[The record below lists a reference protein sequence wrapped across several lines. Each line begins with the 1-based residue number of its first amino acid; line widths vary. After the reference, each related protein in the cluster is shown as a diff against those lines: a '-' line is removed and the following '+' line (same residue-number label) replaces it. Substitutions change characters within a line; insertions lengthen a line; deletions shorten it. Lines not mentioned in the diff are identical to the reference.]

1 MSNSKDAVRKILDAV
16 KADKRTSLTAPEG
29 KLVCD
34 AYGIPVPKEGVA
46 KSAAEA
52 AKIATDMG
60 FPVVMKIVS
69 PDILHKTEAGGVM
82 VGVKTAAD
90 AEKNYATILANAKKY
105 KADAKIEGIQVQQM
119 LLGGQEVIIGAVTDG
134 SFGKLVAFGLGGV
147 LVEVLKDITFR
158 LAPATKEDALSM
170 LDGIQAHEM
179 LKGVRGSDPANRDA
193 IADIIVNVSKL
204 ITDFP
209 EIAEMDL
216 NPVFATK
223 SNAIAADVRIVV
235 DFEPKPPRPRP
246 NHDDIVRQ
254 MNRIMKPK
262 SVAVIGASAEN
273 GKIGNSVMKNL
284 INGGYKGEI
293 YPIHPKAD
301 EIMGKK
307 VYKSVKDVPGEVDI
321 AVFAIPANFVAG
333 ALIEC
338 GEKKVVG
345 AILIPSGYAETGN
358 IKGQEEIQAIGQKY
372 GIRLMGPNIYG
383 FYYTHANLCAT
394 FCTAYDVKGSAA
406 LSSQS
411 GGIGM
416 AIIGFSRSAKMGVSA
431 IVGLGN
437 KSDIDEDDLLT
448 FFEQDDN
455 TQIIAQHCEDLK
467 DGRAFA
473 EVAKRVSKKKP
484 IVVLKAGRTSAGA
497 KAASSHTGA
506 LAGNDKIYEDVFN
519 QSGVIRARS
528 LRDMLE
534 FARGIPVLP
543 TPKGENVVIITGAG
557 GSGVL
562 LSDACIDNNL
572 QADDDPA
579 GSRCGVPQVHPA
591 VRRGRQPGRHHRRR
605 AADHL
610 RQHRQARAR
619 RPAHPFAD
627 PRLLAHHR
635 DAADGV
641 CEEHGRG
648 EERDEG
654 QGHREAD
661 RGLAGRRHRGR
672 GSRRLSLPERH
683 RRLRLLDRNSGR
695 GARREVQVG
704 ARRGPA
710 VSVNSSHSGMR
721 ASRGPG
727 MRIPGSRCARTGMHG
742 NQARFAFQPSRCHRP
757 IQRRGDGEAGAGR
770 QRIDHE
776 ILKSGMP
783 ARRPELQNLDHAD
796 HHDGDRC
803 REQPV
808 PRIGQAEASPTRT
821 KASACSPSWPRSEC
835 GRKRGGPSVAKV
847 TAAARSQAMILRMMV
862 IATG

>member
-1 MSNSKDAVRKILDAV
+1 MSSPKDAVRQILDRV
-16 KADKRTSLTAPEG
+16 KAEKRSSLTAPEG
-29 KLVCD
+29 KRVCD
-34 AYGIPVPKEGVA
+34 VYGIPVPKEGVA
-46 KSAAEA
+46 KSAGEA
-52 AKIATDMG
+52 AKIATAMG

-82 VGVKTAAD
+82 VDVKTAAD
-90 AEKNYATILANAKKY
+90 VEKNYETILVNAKKY
-105 KADAKIEGIQVQQM
+105 KSDARIEGIQVQQM
-119 LLGGQEVIIGAVTDG
+119 LLGGQEVIVGAVTDG

-158 LAPATKEDALSM
+158 LAPATRQDALSM

-193 IADIIVNVSKL
+193 IADIIVNVSRL

-216 NPVFATK
+216 NPVFATRRD
-223 SNAIAADVRIVV
+223 AIAADVRIVV
-235 DFEPKPPRPRP
+235 DFAPKPPRPRP
-246 NHDDIVRQ
+246 QHDDIVRQ

-262 SVAVIGASAEN
+262 AVAVIGASAEN

-284 INGGYKGEI
+284 INGGYQGEI

-307 VYKSVKDVPGEVDI
+307 VYKSVKDVPGEIDI
-321 AVFAIPANFVAG
+321 AVFAIPASLVAP
-333 ALIEC
+333 ALVEC
-338 GEKKVVG
+338 GEKKIVG

-358 IKGQEEIQAIGQKY
+358 LKGQEEIQAIGQKY

-437 KSDIDEDDLLT
+437 KSDLDEDDLLT

-455 TQIIAQHCEDLK
+455 TRIIAQHCEDLK

-484 IVVLKAGRTSAGA
+484 VVVLKAGRTSAGA
-497 KAASSHTGA
+497 RAASSHTGA
-506 LAGNDKIYEDVFN
+506 LAGDDKIYEDVFN
-519 QSGVIRARS
+519 QCGVIRARS

-562 LSDACIDNNL
+562 LSDACVDNKLSLMTIPPDLDAAFRKFIPPFGAAGNPVDITGGEPPITYVNTVKL
-572 QADDDPA
+572 GLEDPRIHALILGYWHTIVTPPMVFAKNMVEVKNAMKAKGIEKPIVASLA
-579 GSRCGVPQVHPA
+579 GDIEVEE
-591 VRRGRQPGRHHRRR
+591 
-605 AADHL
+605 AADYL
-610 RQHRQARAR
+610 YQNGIVAYAYSTEI
-619 RPAHPFAD
+619 PVAVLGAKYKW
-627 PRLLAHHR
+627 A
-635 DAADGV
+635 
-641 CEEHGRG
+641 
-648 EERDEG
+648 
-654 QGHREAD
+654 
-661 RGLAGRRHRGR
+661 
-672 GSRRLSLPERH
+672 
-683 RRLRLLDRNSGR
+683 R
-695 GARREVQVG
+695 GAG
-704 ARRGPA
+704 
-710 VSVNSSHSGMR
+710 
-721 ASRGPG
+721 
-727 MRIPGSRCARTGMHG
+727 
-742 NQARFAFQPSRCHRP
+742 
-757 IQRRGDGEAGAGR
+757 
-770 QRIDHE
+770 
-776 ILKSGMP
+776 L
-783 ARRPELQNLDHAD
+783 L
-796 HHDGDRC
+796 
-803 REQPV
+803 
-808 PRIGQAEASPTRT
+808 
-821 KASACSPSWPRSEC
+821 
-835 GRKRGGPSVAKV
+835 
-847 TAAARSQAMILRMMV
+847 
-862 IATG
+862 

>member
-1 MSNSKDAVRKILDAV
+1 MSNSKDAVRKILDSV

-52 AKIATDMG
+52 AKIATGMG

-90 AEKNYATILANAKKY
+90 VEKNYDTILANAKKY
-105 KADAKIEGIQVQQM
+105 KSDAKIEGIQVQQM
-119 LLGGQEVIIGAVTDG
+119 LLGGQEVIVGAVTDG

-158 LAPATKEDALSM
+158 LAPATKDDALSM

-223 SNAIAADVRIVV
+223 DHAIAADVRIVV

-262 SVAVIGASAEN
+262 AVAVIGASAES

-284 INGGYKGEI
+284 INGGYQGEI

-307 VYKSVKDVPGEVDI
+307 VYKSVKDVPGEIDI
-321 AVFAIPANFVAG
+321 AVFAIPASLVAK

-358 IKGQEEIQAIGQKY
+358 IEGQEEIQAIGQKY

-383 FYYTHANLCAT
+383 FYYTPANLCAT
-394 FCTAYDVKGSAA
+394 FCTAYDVKGGAA

-455 TQIIAQHCEDLK
+455 TKIIAQHCEDLK

-562 LSDACIDNNL
+562 LSDACIDNKLSLMTIPPDLDAAFRKFIPPFGAAGNPVDITGGEPPITYVNTVKL
-572 QADDDPA
+572 GLEDPRIHALILGYWHTIVTPPMVFARNMVEVKNEMKAKGIEKPIVASLA
-579 GSRCGVPQVHPA
+579 GDIEVEE
-591 VRRGRQPGRHHRRR
+591 
-605 AADHL
+605 AADYL
-610 RQHRQARAR
+610 YQNGIVAYAYSTEI
-619 RPAHPFAD
+619 PVAVLGAKYKW
-627 PRLLAHHR
+627 A
-635 DAADGV
+635 
-641 CEEHGRG
+641 
-648 EERDEG
+648 
-654 QGHREAD
+654 
-661 RGLAGRRHRGR
+661 
-672 GSRRLSLPERH
+672 
-683 RRLRLLDRNSGR
+683 R
-695 GARREVQVG
+695 GAG
-704 ARRGPA
+704 
-710 VSVNSSHSGMR
+710 
-721 ASRGPG
+721 
-727 MRIPGSRCARTGMHG
+727 
-742 NQARFAFQPSRCHRP
+742 
-757 IQRRGDGEAGAGR
+757 
-770 QRIDHE
+770 
-776 ILKSGMP
+776 L
-783 ARRPELQNLDHAD
+783 L
-796 HHDGDRC
+796 
-803 REQPV
+803 
-808 PRIGQAEASPTRT
+808 
-821 KASACSPSWPRSEC
+821 
-835 GRKRGGPSVAKV
+835 
-847 TAAARSQAMILRMMV
+847 
-862 IATG
+862 

>member
-1 MSNSKDAVRKILDAV
+1 MSNPKDAVRKILDLV

-52 AKIATDMG
+52 AKIATGMG

-82 VGVKTAAD
+82 VGVKSAAD
-90 AEKNYATILANAKKY
+90 VEKNYATILANAKKY
-105 KADAKIEGIQVQQM
+105 KSDAKIEGIQVQQM
-119 LLGGQEVIIGAVTDG
+119 LLGGQEVIVGAVTDG

-147 LVEVLKDITFR
+147 LVEVLKDVTFR
-158 LAPATKEDALSM
+158 LAPATRQDALSM
-170 LDGIQAHEM
+170 LDGIQANEM
-179 LKGVRGSDPANRDA
+179 LNGVRGSDPANRDA
-193 IADIIVNVSKL
+193 IAGIIVNVSKL

-223 SNAIAADVRIVV
+223 DSAIAADVRIVV
-235 DFEPKPPRPRP
+235 DFAPKPPRPRP

-262 SVAVIGASAEN
+262 AVAVIGASSEN

-307 VYKSVKDVPGEVDI
+307 VYKSVKDVPGEIDI
-321 AVFAIPANFVAG
+321 AVFAIPASLVAS

-358 IKGQEEIQAIGQKY
+358 VKGQEEIQAIGQKY

-383 FYYTHANLCAT
+383 FYYTPANLCAT
-394 FCTAYDVKGSAA
+394 FCTAYDVKGGAA

-455 TQIIAQHCEDLK
+455 TKIIAQHCEDLK

-528 LRDMLE
+528 LRDMLD
-534 FARGIPVLP
+534 FARGIPILP

-562 LSDACIDNNL
+562 LSDACIDNKLSLMTIPPDLDAAFRKFIPPFGAAGNPVDITGGEPPITYVNTVKL
-572 QADDDPA
+572 GLEDPRIHSLILGYWHTIVTPPMVFAKNMVEVKNAMKAKGIEKPIVASLA
-579 GSRCGVPQVHPA
+579 GDIEVEE
-591 VRRGRQPGRHHRRR
+591 
-605 AADHL
+605 AADYL
-610 RQHRQARAR
+610 YQNGIVAYAYSTEI
-619 RPAHPFAD
+619 PVAVLGAKYKW
-627 PRLLAHHR
+627 A
-635 DAADGV
+635 
-641 CEEHGRG
+641 
-648 EERDEG
+648 
-654 QGHREAD
+654 
-661 RGLAGRRHRGR
+661 
-672 GSRRLSLPERH
+672 
-683 RRLRLLDRNSGR
+683 R
-695 GARREVQVG
+695 GAG
-704 ARRGPA
+704 
-710 VSVNSSHSGMR
+710 
-721 ASRGPG
+721 
-727 MRIPGSRCARTGMHG
+727 
-742 NQARFAFQPSRCHRP
+742 
-757 IQRRGDGEAGAGR
+757 
-770 QRIDHE
+770 
-776 ILKSGMP
+776 L
-783 ARRPELQNLDHAD
+783 L
-796 HHDGDRC
+796 
-803 REQPV
+803 
-808 PRIGQAEASPTRT
+808 
-821 KASACSPSWPRSEC
+821 
-835 GRKRGGPSVAKV
+835 
-847 TAAARSQAMILRMMV
+847 
-862 IATG
+862 

>member
-1 MSNSKDAVRKILDAV
+1 MSQSREAVRKVLDAV
-16 KADKRTSLTAPEG
+16 KADKRSSLTAPEG

-46 KSAAEA
+46 TSAAEA
-52 AKIATDMG
+52 AKLATGMG

-82 VGVKTAAD
+82 VGVKSAEE

-105 KADAKIEGIQVQQM
+105 KSDAKIEGVQVQQM
-119 LLGGQEVIIGAVTDG
+119 LMGGQEVIIGAVTDG

-158 LAPATKEDALSM
+158 MAPATKDDALSM
-170 LDGIQAHEM
+170 LDGIQAAEM

-209 EIAEMDL
+209 EISEMDL

-223 SNAIAADVRIVV
+223 SDAIAADVRIVV

-262 SVAVIGASAEN
+262 SVAVIGASAET

-321 AVFAIPANFVAG
+321 AVFAIPANFVAA

-562 LSDACIDNNL
+562 LSDACIDNKLSLMTIPPDLDAAFRKFIPPFGAAGNPVDITGGEPPITYVNTVKL
-572 QADDDPA
+572 GLEDPRIHSLILGYWHTIVTPPMVFAKNMVEIKNAMKAKGIEKPIVASLA
-579 GSRCGVPQVHPA
+579 GDIEVEE
-591 VRRGRQPGRHHRRR
+591 
-605 AADHL
+605 AADYL
-610 RQHRQARAR
+610 YQNGIVAYAYSTEI
-619 RPAHPFAD
+619 PVAVLGAKYKW
-627 PRLLAHHR
+627 A
-635 DAADGV
+635 
-641 CEEHGRG
+641 
-648 EERDEG
+648 
-654 QGHREAD
+654 
-661 RGLAGRRHRGR
+661 
-672 GSRRLSLPERH
+672 
-683 RRLRLLDRNSGR
+683 R
-695 GARREVQVG
+695 GAG
-704 ARRGPA
+704 
-710 VSVNSSHSGMR
+710 
-721 ASRGPG
+721 
-727 MRIPGSRCARTGMHG
+727 
-742 NQARFAFQPSRCHRP
+742 
-757 IQRRGDGEAGAGR
+757 
-770 QRIDHE
+770 
-776 ILKSGMP
+776 L
-783 ARRPELQNLDHAD
+783 L
-796 HHDGDRC
+796 
-803 REQPV
+803 
-808 PRIGQAEASPTRT
+808 
-821 KASACSPSWPRSEC
+821 
-835 GRKRGGPSVAKV
+835 
-847 TAAARSQAMILRMMV
+847 
-862 IATG
+862 